1 MRELPTPWSDRILV
15 LQREEGETLE
25 ESFSPGELAR
35 AAAFRLQKRRDEWL
49 LGRLAAKRL
58 AERRAPGVDL
68 RDMTVRRGV
77 LTIAG
82 EPTAWRVSLSHSG
95 DYAGAIIALGPV
107 GLDVQ
112 VVRSVPE
119 RMTHL
124 FLSEEETEMMHACA
138 LDERV
143 LHFWCAKEAAWK
155 QRSAEF
161 ATLKQLPLTLIDAS
175 ADAVRFDTVETRRI
189 GDVIVAVTR

>member
-1 MRELPTPWSDRILV
+1 MRELTTPWSERILV
-15 LQREEGETLE
+15 LQREGGEELE
-25 ESFSPGELAR
+25 AFFSPAELVK
-35 AAAFRLQKRRDEWL
+35 AAGFRLQKRRDEWL

-58 AERRAPGVDL
+58 AARHEPRVDP
-68 RDMTVRRGV
+68 RDVTVRRGL

-82 EPTAWRVSLSHSG
+82 EVTDWRVSLSHSG
-95 DYAGAIIALGPV
+95 DYAGAIIAREPV

-124 FLSEEETEMMHACA
+124 FLTEKETQMMLGCR
-138 LDERV
+138 LSERV

-161 ATLKQLPLTLIDAS
+161 ATLKQLPLTLLEASDDAL
-175 ADAVRFDTVETRRI
+175 RFDTVQTRRL
-189 GDVIVAVTR
+189 GDVIVAVTL